1 LAASDQSATAMHSED
16 DGDGNRPSAGD
27 DPGSNAELEA
37 DGDGDGTVVNFF
49 GQIIYLFPKRSC

>member
-1 LAASDQSATAMHSED
+1 MHSED